1 MNVLFRKRLVRS
13 VLSTIDD
20 GETVSAESVSKSV
33 TVLNAINFVNLA
45 AKDITPNSVEKCFVK
60 AGIPLTGQH
69 EEYENDDVP
78 LAELVEIMR
87 AAQGMIHTEEPL
99 TAEYYDVI
107 DQDAPIHEELDSEW
121 ESELVNAV
129 IAKNL
134 DESEILEV
142 EDEDDTEHNPE
153 QPTLSH
159 KEALQMVE
167 QLKTF
172 SLRNDIHEAFA
183 MFQDAQE
190 VIEKE
195 AIQLMSKAKQ
205 TSIDQYFTPTK

>member
-87 AAQGMIHTEEPL
+87 EAQGMIHTEEPL
-99 TAEYYDVI
+99 TAE
-107 DQDAPIHEELDSEW
+107 
-121 ESELVNAV
+121 
-129 IAKNL
+129 
-134 DESEILEV
+134 
-142 EDEDDTEHNPE
+142 
-153 QPTLSH
+153 
-159 KEALQMVE
+159 
-167 QLKTF
+167 
-172 SLRNDIHEAFA
+172 
-183 MFQDAQE
+183 
-190 VIEKE
+190 
-195 AIQLMSKAKQ
+195 
-205 TSIDQYFTPTK
+205 

>member
-1 MNVLFRKRLVRS
+1 M
-13 VLSTIDD
+13 
-20 GETVSAESVSKSV
+20 
-33 TVLNAINFVNLA
+33 
-45 AKDITPNSVEKCFVK
+45 
-60 AGIPLTGQH
+60 
-69 EEYENDDVP
+69 
-78 LAELVEIMR
+78 
-87 AAQGMIHTEEPL
+87 
-99 TAEYYDVI
+99 I
-107 DQDAPIHEELDSEW
+107 DQNAPIHEEFDSEW
-121 ESELVNAV
+121 EKELVNAV
-129 IAKNL
+129 KAKNM

-205 TSIDQYFTPTK
+205 TSIDQYFTPTKKSPATKLHSLVTLVRSYIMIVMIVDMLVVF